1 MRSNKHPKK
10 SRKDQDSAEMKDK
23 KREKKSKLIKGTKS
37 RKNMDWRDLLMEEE
51 DHSLQDR

>member
-1 MRSNKHPKK
+1 
-10 SRKDQDSAEMKDK
+10 MKDK